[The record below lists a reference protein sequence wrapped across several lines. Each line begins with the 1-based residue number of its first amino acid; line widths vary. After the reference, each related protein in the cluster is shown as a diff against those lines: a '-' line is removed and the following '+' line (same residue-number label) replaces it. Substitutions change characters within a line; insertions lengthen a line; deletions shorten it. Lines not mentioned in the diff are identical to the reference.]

1 VVATP
6 IGNLGDLT
14 FRALD
19 TLRAADI
26 IACEDTR
33 HSRRLLDHYGVTG
46 KRLVSLHAHNEAAR
60 TASLVPALHAGA
72 QVALLTDAGTPGISD
87 PGGRLV
93 QACIREGISYQVI
106 PGPSAVTTA
115 AVGSGLVPGGFTF
128 EGFLPSKAG
137 GRATALQAALARPGP
152 TVFFESPQRL
162 HKSLDLVATA
172 APDRLVCV
180 CRELTKTFEEFRRG
194 RAADVAD
201 HYRQHPPKGE
211 IALVVSGT
219 DLPKWVTGQAGDEP
233 EQTRTR

>member
-14 FRALD
+14 FRALE

-60 TASLVPALHAGA
+60 TASLMPELHAGA
-72 QVALLTDAGTPGISD
+72 RVALLTDAGTPGISD
-87 PGGRLV
+87 PGGRLI
-93 QACIREGISYQVI
+93 QACLREGVAYEVI

-128 EGFLPSKAG
+128 EGFLPNKAG
-137 GRATALQAALARPGP
+137 GRASALQEALGRRGP

-162 HKSLDLVATA
+162 QKSLDVIA
-172 APDRLVCV
+172 AAEPGRLVCV
-180 CRELTKTFEEFRRG
+180 CRELTKTYEEFRRG
-194 RAADVAD
+194 RAADVAE

-219 DLPKWVTGQAGDEP
+219 DLPKWVTGRGEP
-233 EQTRTR
+233 TDP